1 MNKTLSNILRFVI
14 LILIQVLIFN
24 HISLWGYLTPYP
36 YLYFILLLP
45 RDISKTSLLLA
56 GFFTGLTVDIFQNTL
71 GMQAAAA
78 TLVAFARP
86 YILKSYFRTMDF
98 AKDEIPG
105 INKLKFGGFFKYTFT
120 LVFIHSFTVYV
131 LETLSLNNFLNL
143 LKYTSVNAL
152 ITTMF
157 IIIFEL
163 FAAKKTK
170 R

>member
-1 MNKTLSNILRFVI
+1 MNKTVSNIFRFII

-36 YLYFILLLP
+36 YLYFILLL
-45 RDISKTSLLLA
+45 RKNISNTSLLLT
-56 GFFTGLTVDIFQNTL
+56 GFLTGLTVDIFQNTL

-86 YILKSYFRTMDF
+86 YVIKSYFRTMEF
-98 AKDEIPG
+98 TSDEIPG

-120 LVFIHSFTVYV
+120 LVFIHSFTVYI
-131 LETLSLNNFLNL
+131 LETLSVHNFSIL
-143 LKYTSVNAL
+143 LKDTLVNAL

-163 FAAKKTK
+163 FAAKRSK